1 MHKPSPTPFDRL
13 IALIIGNFSA
23 PRGGR
28 RILVALLYG
37 CVCHAIFAVA
47 VISMIVVMSTGM
59 TASFGRVPA
68 PWSWVANLLLVLQ
81 FPLGHS
87 LLLSKTG
94 RRIISLFAKNAHAVT
109 LQTTIFATLAS
120 VQLSLLFLFWTPSG
134 IVWWV
139 AEGEMKW
146 VLTALYACSW
156 LLLMKASYDAGAEV
170 QSGALGWM
178 SLLQNIKPNYPDMP
192 TAGLFAVIRQPIY
205 LSFTL
210 TLWTVPVWT
219 PDQLVLSTI
228 LTAYCVLAPRLK
240 ERRFQA
246 RFGAEFD
253 HYRTKTPYMMPRIGG
268 INRD

>member
-87 LLLSKTG
+87 LLLSKMG
-94 RRIISLFAKNAHAVT
+94 RKIISLFAKNAHAAT
-109 LQTTIFATLAS
+109 LQTTIFATLSS

-156 LLLMKASYDAGAEV
+156 ALLMKASYDAGAEV

-178 SLLQNIKPNYPDMP
+178 SLLQKIKPNYPDMP
-192 TAGLFAVIRQPIY
+192 TTGLFAIIRQPIY

-246 RFGAEFD
+246 RFGAEFE

>member
-1 MHKPSPTPFDRL
+1 MSF
-13 IALIIGNFSA
+13 
-23 PRGGR
+23 
-28 RILVALLYG
+28 
-37 CVCHAIFAVA
+37 FA
-47 VISMIVVMSTGM
+47 
-59 TASFGRVPA
+59 
-68 PWSWVANLLLVLQ
+68 Q
-81 FPLGHS
+81 
-87 LLLSKTG
+87 
-94 RRIISLFAKNAHAVT
+94 NAHAAT

-156 LLLMKASYDAGAEV
+156 GLLMKASYDAGAEV

-178 SLLQNIKPNYPDMP
+178 SLLQKIKPNYPDMP
-192 TAGLFAVIRQPIY
+192 TTGLFSIIRQPIY
-205 LSFTL
+205 LSFAL

-228 LTAYCVLAPRLK
+228 LTTYCVLAPRFK

-246 RFGAEFD
+246 RFGAEFE
-253 HYRTKTPYMMPRIGG
+253 HYRAQTPYMLPRIRG
-268 INRD
+268 RKSD

>member
-13 IALIIGNFSA
+13 ITLIIGNFSA

-47 VISMIVVMSTGM
+47 VTAMMVVMNTGM
-59 TASFGRVPA
+59 TASFGSVPA
-68 PWSWVANLLLVLQ
+68 PWLWAANLMLVLQ

-87 LLLSKTG
+87 LLLSKRA
-94 RRIISLFAKNAHAVT
+94 RRIISLFAKNAHVAT

-139 AEGEMKW
+139 AEGEIKW
-146 VLTALYACSW
+146 ALTGLYACSW
-156 LLLMKASYDAGAEV
+156 ALLMKASYDAGAEV

-178 SLLQNIKPNYPDMP
+178 SLLQKIKPNYPDMP
-192 TAGLFAVIRQPIY
+192 TTGLFAIIRQPIY
-205 LSFTL
+205 LSFAL

-219 PDQLVLSTI
+219 PDQLVLSTM
-228 LTAYCVLAPRLK
+228 LTAYCLLAPMFK
-240 ERRFQA
+240 ELRFQA
-246 RFGAEFD
+246 RFGADFER
-253 HYRTKTPYMMPRIGG
+253 YRTKTPYMLPRIRG

>member
-37 CVCHAIFAVA
+37 CVCHAMFAVA
-47 VISMIVVMSTGM
+47 VIAMIVVMSTGM

-68 PWSWVANLLLVLQ
+68 PWSWAANLLLVLQ

-94 RRIISLFAKNAHAVT
+94 RRIISLFAKNAHAAT

-156 LLLMKASYDAGAEV
+156 ALLMKASYDAV
-170 QSGALGWM
+170 VPKKTDL
-178 SLLQNIKPNYPDMP
+178 I
-192 TAGLFAVIRQPIY
+192 GL
-205 LSFTL
+205 
-210 TLWTVPVWT
+210 
-219 PDQLVLSTI
+219 
-228 LTAYCVLAPRLK
+228 
-240 ERRFQA
+240 
-246 RFGAEFD
+246 
-253 HYRTKTPYMMPRIGG
+253 M
-268 INRD
+268 N